1 MSGSA
6 VWRWR
11 ETPSGQCMSEMA
23 TASSDPL
30 PCLAIRGD
38 GVLLQL
44 SVMPNAKRT
53 EVDGLHDG
61 ALRVR
66 LAAPPIDGR
75 ANEALIAWL
84 AKSLGVP
91 KRDVEVLRGEA
102 SRCKQVA
109 IAVSHDI
116 AVRWLTGQ
124 VGVQRPR
131 WRTTLPPGWISRLRA
146 E

>member
-1 MSGSA
+1 MA
-6 VWRWR
+6 IA
-11 ETPSGQCMSEMA
+11 PSDSF
-23 TASSDPL
+23 
-30 PCLAIRGD
+30 PCLSIRGD

-44 SVMPNAKRT
+44 SVMPNARRT

-91 KRDVEVLRGEA
+91 KRDVEVLRGES
-102 SRCKQVA
+102 SRRKQVA
-109 IAVSHDI
+109 IAVSHDV
-116 AVRWLTGQ
+116 AAAWLNAMLSDAGK
-124 VGVQRPR
+124 
-131 WRTTLPPGWISRLRA
+131 
-146 E
+146 

>member
-1 MSGSA
+1 MTSIA
-6 VWRWR
+6 
-11 ETPSGQCMSEMA
+11 
-23 TASSDPL
+23 
-30 PCLAIRGD
+30 CLSTRGD
-38 GVLLQL
+38 GVLLHL

-75 ANEALIAWL
+75 ANEALVAWL

-91 KRDVEVLRGEA
+91 KRDVDVLRGES
-102 SRCKQVA
+102 SRRKQVA
-109 IAVSHDI
+109 IAVSHDVAAAWLG
-116 AVRWLTGQ
+116 AVLGDA
-124 VGVQRPR
+124 
-131 WRTTLPPGWISRLRA
+131 S

>member
-1 MSGSA
+1 MLLTCGSLA
-6 VWRWR
+6 M
-11 ETPSGQCMSEMA
+11 TSADSLA
-23 TASSDPL
+23 
-30 PCLAIRGD
+30 CLSVRGD

-75 ANEALIAWL
+75 ANEALVAWL

-91 KRDVEVLRGEA
+91 RRDVEVLRGES
-102 SRCKQVA
+102 SRRKQVA
-109 IAVSHDI
+109 IAVAHSVAATWLA
-116 AVRWLTGQ
+116 AVLKN
-124 VGVQRPR
+124 
-131 WRTTLPPGWISRLRA
+131 A
-146 E
+146 D